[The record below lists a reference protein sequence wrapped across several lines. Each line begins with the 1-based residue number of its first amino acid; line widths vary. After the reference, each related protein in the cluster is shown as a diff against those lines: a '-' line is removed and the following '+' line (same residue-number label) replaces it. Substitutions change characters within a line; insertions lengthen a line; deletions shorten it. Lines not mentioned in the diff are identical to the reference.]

1 VPSLWSRITKPFR
14 DSAIERETEEL
25 QMSPEEREYVEE
37 PVEDHAADEVAAE
50 HLGGIDPNRLL
61 QE

>member
-1 VPSLWSRITKPFR
+1 MPSLWSRITKPFR

-25 QMSPEEREYVEE
+25 QMSPEERAYVEE
-37 PVEDHAADEVAAE
+37 PVEDHAADELAEE